1 MSCLLWRIRFFNND
15 EIMEDLKID
24 WTRFMQFFNDTMKR
38 NGSCISPLRYI
49 SKGKK
54 AQVQRLVKEIGTKQV
69 LVDAVVH
76 LAKSDFLNGRVRS
89 RQNSN
94 GFLASFAWMLS
105 SDEIIFDLA
114 NGKYDNPPEVQLS
127 PEEQRQ
133 LEQEEYRRRQEQ
145 RREEARRIYEEEMER
160 QREEREK
167 MYAGAAR
174 GEELQAIF
182 DKLNSTFDRFKSTE
196 SQEKN

>member
-1 MSCLLWRIRFFNND
+1 MTKTQNNIP
-15 EIMEDLKID
+15 EGLRID
-24 WTRFMQFFNDTMKR
+24 WLQFVTWFNATLKR
-38 NGSCISPLRYI
+38 YGSTIPELIYI
-49 SKGKK
+49 TKGKK
-54 AQVQRLVKEIGTKQV
+54 AQVQRLVYETGTKQV
-69 LVDAVVH
+69 LIDSVVH
-76 LAKSDFLNGRVRS
+76 MAQSDLCNGRIKTKLFPK
-89 RQNSN
+89 

>member
-1 MSCLLWRIRFFNND
+1 
-15 EIMEDLKID
+15 MEDLKID
-24 WTRFMQFFNDTMKR
+24 WTRFMQFFNVTMKR
-38 NGSCISPLRYI
+38 HGSGISPLRYI

-76 LAKSDFLNGRVRS
+76 MAMSDMCNGRVRS
-89 RQNSN
+89 AQYPK
-94 GFLASFAWMLS
+94 GLMGSFPWMLS

-114 NGKYDNPPEVQLS
+114 NGKYDNPPEVELS

-133 LEQEEYRRRQEQ
+133 QELEEYRRKQEQ

-174 GEELQAIF
+174 GEELQRIF
-182 DKLNSTFDRFKSTE
+182 DKLNKTFDRFKSTE